1 MNQTNILLESGT
13 GELEIL
19 KFLVGERRYAINV
32 AKTRE
37 IVQIGEITEVPRAH
51 EAVVGL
57 SLVRD
62 QVVPLIDLKYMLNG
76 QKMNSYE
83 NKLMLFCE
91 FSGLQ
96 VAFCIDEVVGI
107 EKIKWA
113 DITKDEPL
121 LEQSFAISNII
132 IGEKSYLFLD
142 FEKIV
147 GEINP
152 RMGMTAGE
160 IDDMP
165 KKDRSRYRIIL
176 ADDSPMVRRLLQET
190 LNLAGFRHLS
200 FFNDGQSVYDY
211 LMDLDMRK
219 GIDYKDEV
227 DLLITDI
234 EMPRCDGHTLTR
246 KLRETD
252 TFKDMPIIIFSSLIT
267 DALRHKGEVVGASEQ
282 LAKPEINKLILVIDE
297 LLDIQ

>member
-37 IVQIGEITEVPRAH
+37 IVQIGEITDVPRSH

-62 QVVPLIDLKYMLNG
+62 QVVPLIDLKYMLLG
-76 QKMNSYE
+76 QKMDSYE

-96 VAFCIDEVVGI
+96 VAFCIDEVIGI

-113 DITKDEPL
+113 DIKKDDPL
-121 LEQSFAISNII
+121 LEQSFAISNILI
-132 IGEKSYLFLD
+132 EDKSYLFLD

-147 GEINP
+147 AEINP
-152 RMGMTAGE
+152 RMGIAAGKLE
-160 IDDMP
+160 EMP
-165 KKDRSRYRIIL
+165 TKDRSRYRIML
-176 ADDSPMVRRLLQET
+176 ADDSPMVRSLLQET

-211 LMDLDMRK
+211 LIDLEARK
-219 GIDYKDEV
+219 GADYREEV
-227 DLLITDI
+227 DVLITDI

-246 KLRETD
+246 KLRETE
-252 TFKDMPIIIFSSLIT
+252 TYKELPIIIFSSLIT
-267 DALRHKGEVVGASEQ
+267 DALRHKGEVVGASAQ
-282 LAKPEINKLILVIDE
+282 MAKPEISKLILVLDE

>member
-19 KFLVGERRYAINV
+19 KFLVGDRRYAINV

-57 SLVRD
+57 ALVRE
-62 QVVPLIDLKYMLNG
+62 QIVPLIDLKYMLIG
-76 QKMNSYE
+76 QKMASYE
-83 NKLMLFCE
+83 EKLMLFCE

-132 IGEKSYLFLD
+132 IGTQSYLFLD

-152 RMGMTAGE
+152 RMGMTAGD
-160 IDDMP
+160 IDEMP
-165 KKDRSRYRIIL
+165 KKDRSGYRIIL
-176 ADDSPMVRRLLQET
+176 ADDSPMVRHLLQET

-211 LMDLDMRK
+211 LIDLEVRK
-219 GIDYKDEV
+219 GENYKDEV

-246 KLRETD
+246 KLRETE
-252 TFKDMPIIIFSSLIT
+252 TYKELPIIIFSSLIT
-267 DALRHKGEVVGASEQ
+267 DALRHKGEVVGASAQ
-282 LAKPEINKLILVIDE
+282 MAKPEISKLILVIDE